1 MIVSVA
7 DTHALLWY
15 LADDKRLSAKVRDHI
30 DDAGHKGNSVAVS
43 SITLVEV
50 IFLVERKRIEANQY
64 QLVLQ
69 ALTDTESVFV
79 ETPLTVKVA
88 ESLATI
94 NAVEVPDMPDRI
106 IAATAVYHQVPLIS
120 RDRKITLSSVETLW

>member
-1 MIVSVA
+1 M
-7 DTHALLWY
+7 
-15 LADDKRLSAKVRDHI
+15 
-30 DDAGHKGNSVAVS
+30 AVS

-64 QLVLQ
+64 QFVLQ
-69 ALTDTESVFV
+69 AFMDTESVFV
-79 ETPLTVKVA
+79 ETPLTIKVA

-94 NAVEVPDMPDRI
+94 NAAEVPDMPDRI